1 MERLIELTVGD
12 RSGDGHEKANSYFVK
27 ATGDKAAIKAAY
39 ERGCKVVGWDLQATV
54 CTKYEEDYIARE
66 KLARLRELGYEGE
79 VWEERYYLE
88 DNSHYVSREDA
99 WSLSPDEYVDAW
111 AFFVELG
118 GEKIE
123 FLQAEDIHTGGY
135 GCFH

>member
-1 MERLIELTVGD
+1 MEHLIELIVGD
-12 RSGDGHEKANSYFVK
+12 QRDGHEKSNSYFVK
-27 ATGDKAAIKAAY
+27 ASGDKAAY
-39 ERGCKVVGWDLQATV
+39 ERGCKVVGWGLQATA
-54 CTKYEEDYIARE
+54 CTEYEEDYIARE

-79 VWEERYYLE
+79 VREECYYLK

-99 WSLSPDEYVDAW
+99 WSLSPDEYVEAW

-123 FLQAEDIHTGGY
+123 FLQAECIHTGGY